1 VANESAKLSQY
12 ISGVPNVIY
21 LMARKHFGN
30 SEKAKENIL
39 EI

>member
-1 VANESAKLSQY
+1 VANESAKLS
-12 ISGVPNVIY
+12 GVPNFIY

-30 SEKAKENIL
+30 SKKAKKNIL